1 MAAVVALDLSRRG
14 IRGVQ
19 VDSPYTAHPKISR
32 YGAVAV
38 PDGTIF
44 DGEIIDERRAAAAMK
59 QLWKSAR
66 FTTKKVTLGVSNR
79 KVVVREV
86 TLPQLPKGQRRTSL
100 RFAVEGQIPIDLDDA
115 ILDFVPLRSAGEE
128 RDHKQEGL
136 LVATARGSLEA
147 TVTAVEKSGR
157 YVDAVDFSGFALMR
171 VLPGDPAGTRAI
183 INIGA
188 SSTTVV
194 ISTGATPEFIRIVPS
209 GGDDISRTMERALG
223 VSFADAEKDKLR
235 RGLQGGATTP
245 EDLGAEN
252 VIRENIAALIDSIR
266 NTLNFYAGAHPDK
279 PVASIVLTGGGSRLT
294 GLAPVFSRALGVPT
308 SFGDPLASFS
318 VARKLRGSDLDR
330 WALELAAPLGVAV
343 GGKGTHS

>member
-19 VDSPYTAHPKISR
+19 IDSPYTANPKISR

-44 DGEIIDERRAAAAMK
+44 DGEIIDERKATAAIK
-59 QLWKSAR
+59 ELWKSAR
-66 FTTKKVTLGVSNR
+66 FTTKKVALGIANR

-86 TLPQLPKGQRRTSL
+86 TLPTLPKAQRRTSL
-100 RFAVEGQIPIDLDDA
+100 RYAVEGQLPIDLDDA
-115 ILDFVPLRSAGEE
+115 ILDFLPLRPAGDE
-128 RDHKQEGL
+128 RDHRQEGL
-136 LVATARGSLEA
+136 LVATSRGSLEA

-157 YVDAVDFSGFALMR
+157 YVDTVDFSGFALMR
-171 VLPGDPAGTRAI
+171 VLPQGIAGTRAI

-194 ISTGATPEFIRIVPS
+194 IATGPVPEFVRIVPS

-223 VSFADAEKDKLR
+223 VSFGDAEKDKLR
-235 RGLQGGATTP
+235 RGLQGGAQTP
-245 EDLGAEN
+245 EELGAEN
-252 VIRENIAALIDSIR
+252 IIRENIASLIDSIR
-266 NTLNFYAGAHPDK
+266 NTLNFYANAHPSK
-279 PVASIVLTGGGSRLT
+279 PVANIVLTGGGSRLS

-308 SFGDPLASFS
+308 SFGDPLATFS
-318 VARKLRGSDLDR
+318 VAKKLRGTDLER

-343 GGKGTHS
+343 GSKGGK

>member
-19 VDSPYTAHPKISR
+19 IDAPYTSNPKISR
-32 YGAVAV
+32 YGAVSV

-44 DGEIIDERRAAAAMK
+44 DGEIIDERRATAAIK
-59 QLWKSAR
+59 ELWKSAR
-66 FTTKKVTLGVSNR
+66 FTTKRVTLGIANR
-79 KVVVREV
+79 KVVVREM
-86 TLPQLPKGQRRTSL
+86 TLPNMPKAQRRTSL
-100 RFAVEGQIPIDLDDA
+100 RYAVEGQLPIDLDDA
-115 ILDFVPLRSAGEE
+115 ILDFLPLRDAGDE

-136 LVATARGSLEA
+136 LVATARGSLES
-147 TVTAVEKSGR
+147 TVTAVEKAGR

-171 VLPGDPAGTRAI
+171 VLPGGETGTRAI

-194 ISTGATPEFIRIVPS
+194 IATGSTPEFVRIVPS

-223 VSFADAEKDKLR
+223 VTFADAEKDKLR
-235 RGLQGGATTP
+235 RGLQGGAATP
-245 EDLGAEN
+245 EELGAEN
-252 VIRENIAALIDSIR
+252 IIRENIASLIDSIR
-266 NTLNFYAGAHPDK
+266 NTLNFYANAHPAK
-279 PVASIVLTGGGSRLT
+279 PVAGIVLTGGGSRLS

-308 SFGDPLASFS
+308 SFGDPLATFS
-318 VARKLRGSDLDR
+318 VAKKLRGSDLER

-343 GGKGTHS
+343 GSKGGK

>member
-19 VDSPYTAHPKISR
+19 IDAPYTATPKISR

-44 DGEIIDERRAAAAMK
+44 DGEIIDERKAIVAIK
-59 QLWKSAR
+59 ELWKSAK
-66 FTTKKVTLGVSNR
+66 FTTKRVTLGIGNR

-86 TLPQLPKGQRRTSL
+86 TLPTLSKAQRRTSL
-100 RFAVEGQIPIDLDDA
+100 RYAVEGQVPIDLDDA
-115 ILDFVPLRSAGEE
+115 ILDFVPLRSAGDE
-128 RDHKQEGL
+128 RDHRQEGL
-136 LVATARGSLEA
+136 LVATSKGSLTA

-157 YVDAVDFSGFALMR
+157 HVDAVDFAGFALMR
-171 VLPGDPAGTRAI
+171 VLPGGPAATRAL

-194 ISTGATPEFIRIVPS
+194 IATGPVPEFVRIVPN
-209 GGDDISRTMERALG
+209 GGDDISRTMGRALG

-235 RGLQGGATTP
+235 RGLQGGAQTP
-245 EDLGAEN
+245 QDLGAEN
-252 VIRENIAALIDSIR
+252 IIRENIASLIDSIR
-266 NTLNFYAGAHPDK
+266 NTLNFFAGAHPDK
-279 PVASIVLTGGGSRLT
+279 PVGSILLTGGGSRIA
-294 GLAPVFSRALGVPT
+294 GLAPVFNRALGIPT

-318 VARKLRGSDLDR
+318 VSRKLRGSDLER

-343 GGKGTHS
+343 GSKGGK